1 MEINGKEAKLT
12 GLEFRFPDNM
22 DWEQFL
28 VKPQRKFEYVVGID
42 PDIEK
47 SGVAFLNVNERR
59 FERVQAMTF
68 PELLAYIDKLA
79 ALVGEFRPLLVI
91 EDSDSSTNWHLHKVK
106 ASGLSL
112 DRKLRIAAAIGRS
125 AGMCHAVIRLLN
137 EYAQARDVDVCMKK
151 PLRKTWR
158 GADGKITHLECAQF
172 MNGLPKRTSQETR
185 DACLLCWVVA
195 GLPIRLK
202 V

>member
-1 MEINGKEAKLT
+1 
-12 GLEFRFPDNM
+12 M
-22 DWEQFL
+22 DWKEL
-28 VKPQRKFEYVVGID
+28 INNSNKRYAYILAID

-59 FERVQAMTF
+59 FERAQAMTF

-91 EDSDSSTNWHLHKVK
+91 EDSDSSTNWHLNKVK

-137 EYAQARDVDVCMKK
+137 EYAQARGVDVRMQK
-151 PLRKTWR
+151 PLRKCWK
-158 GADGKITHLECAQF
+158 GADGKITHEEITQF
-172 MNGLPKRTSQETR
+172 TKGLPGRTNQEVR
-185 DACLLCWVVA
+185 DAALLAWTYA
-195 GLPIRLK
+195 NLPIRLK

>member
-1 MEINGKEAKLT
+1 
-12 GLEFRFPDNM
+12 M

-42 PDIEK
+42 PDISK
-47 SGVAFLNVNERR
+47 SGVALLNVNERR

-91 EDSDSSTNWHLHKVK
+91 EDSDSSTNWHLNKVK

>member
-1 MEINGKEAKLT
+1 MDRKELINNPKKRYNYIIAC
-12 GLEFRFPDNM
+12 
-22 DWEQFL
+22 
-28 VKPQRKFEYVVGID
+28 D
-42 PDIEK
+42 PDITR
-47 SGVAFLNVNERR
+47 SGVAFLNVKERR
-59 FERVQAMTF
+59 FELVQAMTF

-91 EDSDSSTNWHLHKVK
+91 EDSDSSTNWHLNKVK

-112 DRKLRIAAAIGRS
+112 DRKLRTAAAIGRS

-137 EYAQARDVDVCMKK
+137 EYAQARGVDVRMQK

-158 GADGKITHLECAQF
+158 GADGKISHLECAQF

-185 DACLLCWVVA
+185 DACLLSWVVA
-195 GLPIRLK
+195 GLPIRMR